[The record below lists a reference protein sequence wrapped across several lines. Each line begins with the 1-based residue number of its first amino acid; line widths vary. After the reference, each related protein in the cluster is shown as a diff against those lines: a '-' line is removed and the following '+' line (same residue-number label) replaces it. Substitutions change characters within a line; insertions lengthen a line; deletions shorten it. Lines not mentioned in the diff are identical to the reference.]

1 MKKKQYIIPNTAI
14 ELLQT
19 ERMMGGMA
27 SISNKGGYG
36 GGGAPERRTKA
47 F

>member
-19 ERMMGGMA
+19 ERWMQMA

-36 GGGAPERRTKA
+36 GAPERRVPA

>member
-1 MKKKQYIIPNTAI
+1 MKKKQYIIPNTSI

-19 ERMMGGMA
+19 ERMMGMD

-36 GGGAPERRTKA
+36 GGGAPERRVPA